1 MFLGFALA
9 LVPADDGLVV
19 ALHDGLGGVV
29 GPLGGEDEDLRG
41 LLHVLL
47 VQVGLLLGQHVGGQR
62 LGHRHGRHG
71 PTHGAGAAGTHTQ
84 ASAPAPAHVAAEEC
98 ICNGKQLGFNYKRF
112 TLNDLTAYNYML
124 DTNVQNV
131 CNKLIGSQFN
141 NLESQQDV
149 MLTNDIDPD
158 LNLRGYKFKY
168 VFECFIY
175 TSFII

>member
-1 MFLGFALA
+1 
-9 LVPADDGLVV
+9 
-19 ALHDGLGGVV
+19 
-29 GPLGGEDEDLRG
+29 
-41 LLHVLL
+41 
-47 VQVGLLLGQHVGGQR
+47 
-62 LGHRHGRHG
+62 
-71 PTHGAGAAGTHTQ
+71 
-84 ASAPAPAHVAAEEC
+84 
-98 ICNGKQLGFNYKRF
+98 
-112 TLNDLTAYNYML
+112 ML

-131 CNKLIGSQFN
+131 CNKFIGSQFN